1 MNGSLVRT
9 LIRRMAAGIAVLW
22 AVSLLLFLAIY
33 VLPGDPASRIL
44 GNRATPEALA
54 EMRERLGLNRPISEQ
69 YLAWLTGI
77 LQGDAGA
84 STTGTPVWPLLKER
98 GANSLT
104 LAAAASILAVAIAL
118 VVGVAGGLRAGGPVD
133 STLSV
138 GSLIG
143 VGLPDF
149 VLAGVLISLFAFVL
163 EWLPPVS
170 FLTAGTT
177 PFDRPRIL
185 VLPAVSLAA
194 PAGAWASRYVRAAV
208 VDMRTAPNVEAARL
222 AGLRPSRV
230 LLRHLLPGVV
240 GPIAQVLA
248 AVTAFL
254 VGGAV
259 VVEQIFA
266 YPGLGSLLAG
276 AVAVK
281 DFSTVLAA
289 GLVMAA
295 TVIVAFMAAD
305 IIGVLTNPRLR

>member
-1 MNGSLVRT
+1 MTGSLVRT
-9 LIRRMAAGIAVLW
+9 LIRRTAAGIVVLW

-44 GNRATPEALA
+44 GNRATPGALA
-54 EMRERLGLNRPISEQ
+54 EMRERLGLNRPIAEQ
-69 YLAWLTGI
+69 YLAWLAGI
-77 LQGDAGA
+77 LRGDAGT
-84 STTGTPVWPLLKER
+84 STSGAPVWPLLKER

-118 VVGVAGGLRAGGPVD
+118 VVGVAGGLNAGGPAD
-133 STLSV
+133 SALSV
-138 GSLIG
+138 ASLIG
-143 VGLPDF
+143 VSLPDF
-149 VLAGVLISLFAFVL
+149 VLAGVLISVFAFVL

-177 PFDRPRIL
+177 PFDRPLIL

-194 PAGAWASRYVRAAV
+194 PAGAWASRYVRAAI

-222 AGLRPSRV
+222 AGLRSSRV
-230 LLRHLLPGVV
+230 LTRHLLPGVV

-259 VVEQIFA
+259 VVEQVFA
-266 YPGLGSLLAG
+266 YPGIGSLLVN
-276 AVAVK
+276 AVTVK
-281 DFSTVLAA
+281 DVAIVLAT
-289 GLVMAA
+289 GLVMAS
-295 TVIVAFMAAD
+295 TVIVAFTAAD

>member
-1 MNGSLVRT
+1 
-9 LIRRMAAGIAVLW
+9 MAAGIVVLW
-22 AVSLLLFLAIY
+22 VVSLLLFLAIY

-69 YLAWLTGI
+69 YLAWLAGI

-84 STTGTPVWPLLKER
+84 STTGAPVWPLLKER

-104 LAAAASILAVAIAL
+104 LATAASILAVAFAL
-118 VVGVAGGLRAGGPVD
+118 IVGVAGGLRAGGPVD

-143 VGLPDF
+143 VSLPDF

-163 EWLPPVS
+163 EWLPSVS

-177 PFDRPRIL
+177 PFDRRQIL
-185 VLPAVSLAA
+185 VLPAISLAA

-230 LLRHLLPGVV
+230 LTRHLLSGVV
-240 GPIAQVLA
+240 GPIEQVLA
-248 AVTAFL
+248 AVAAFL

-266 YPGLGSLLAG
+266 YPGLGSSLAG

-281 DFSTVLAA
+281 DFSTVLAS
-289 GLVMAA
+289 GLVMAS

>member
-1 MNGSLVRT
+1 M
-9 LIRRMAAGIAVLW
+9 LIRRLGTGIIVLW

-33 VLPGDPASRIL
+33 MLPGDPASRIL

-54 EMRERLGLNRPISEQ
+54 EMRERLGLDRPISQQ
-69 YLAWLTGI
+69 YLAWLAGI
-77 LQGDAGA
+77 LRGDAGT
-84 STTGTPVWPLLKER
+84 STSGAPVWPLLKER

-104 LAAAASILAVAIAL
+104 LASAASILAIVIAL
-118 VVGVAGGLRAGGPVD
+118 VVGIAGGLRAGGPAD
-133 STLSV
+133 SALSIA
-138 GSLIG
+138 SLIG
-143 VGLPDF
+143 VSLPDF
-149 VLAGVLISLFAFVL
+149 VLAGVLISLLAFVL

-170 FLTAGTT
+170 FLTAGST
-177 PFDRPRIL
+177 PLDRPLIL

-222 AGLRPSRV
+222 AGLPPFQV
-230 LLRHLLPGVV
+230 LTRHLLPGVV

-259 VVEQIFA
+259 VVEQVFA
-266 YPGLGSLLAG
+266 YPGIGSLLVN
-276 AVAVK
+276 AVTVK
-281 DFSTVLAA
+281 DVAIVLAS
-289 GLVMAA
+289 GLVMAS
-295 TVIVAFMAAD
+295 TVIVAFTAAD

>member
-1 MNGSLVRT
+1 MTGSLVRT
-9 LIRRMAAGIAVLW
+9 LIRRTAAGIVVLW

-44 GNRATPEALA
+44 GNRATPGALA
-54 EMRERLGLNRPISEQ
+54 EMRERLGLNRPIAEQ
-69 YLAWLTGI
+69 YLAWLAGI
-77 LQGDAGA
+77 LRGDAGT
-84 STTGTPVWPLLKER
+84 STSGAPVWPLLKER

-118 VVGVAGGLRAGGPVD
+118 VVGVAGGLNAGGPAD
-133 STLSV
+133 SAFSV
-138 GSLIG
+138 ASLIG
-143 VGLPDF
+143 VSLPDF
-149 VLAGVLISLFAFVL
+149 VLAGVLISVFAFVL

-177 PFDRPRIL
+177 PFDRPLIL

-194 PAGAWASRYVRAAV
+194 PAGAWASRYVRAAI

-222 AGLRPSRV
+222 AGLRSSRV
-230 LLRHLLPGVV
+230 LTRHLLPGVV

-259 VVEQIFA
+259 VVEQVFA
-266 YPGLGSLLAG
+266 YPGIGSLLVS
-276 AVAVK
+276 AVTVK
-281 DFSTVLAA
+281 DVAIVLAT
-289 GLVMAA
+289 GLVMAS
-295 TVIVAFMAAD
+295 TVIVAFTAAD